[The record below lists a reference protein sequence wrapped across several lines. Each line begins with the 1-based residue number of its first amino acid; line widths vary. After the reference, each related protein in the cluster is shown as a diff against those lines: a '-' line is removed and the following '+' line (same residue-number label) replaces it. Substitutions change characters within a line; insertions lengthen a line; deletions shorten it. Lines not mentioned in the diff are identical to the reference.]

1 MKKLTI
7 ATLVV
12 MAVMAAAPLF
22 AADPSA
28 TVPFD
33 HWAYD
38 AVKQLCEKGVIIGY
52 PDGTFKGDRAMT
64 RYEFAMAVSRL
75 IENVGKMIPTG
86 NGTPGAKGETGD
98 AGPAGP
104 AGPQGDPGAAGAVGA
119 AGPQGPLGVAD
130 MAQVEA
136 LCKKLMD
143 EFKNELADVKKDV
156 EYLQD
161 DVYDLQDRVTALEE
175 AGKRPKAFG
184 WIDYRMGLVSQGGFV
199 QPFPNS
205 NEAVVRPKQG
215 PNDGA
220 PMNTRFDGR
229 GMYDNLTAKIG
240 IDGAVTDEVNAR
252 IALKVRDGSDPKGDF
267 GFDSGPSDGR
277 MAENIW
283 LDEAYIKFPAKF
295 IGQWDFTVGRQYEKY
310 GDMGLLVDSAFAS
323 QQGVRSQWNNIGGSG
338 FSFDSF
344 VGSGG
349 DLPVGWFSGT
359 NVMSAD
365 APRYNYGN
373 SSIHDSYVATMLKY
387 SRPNWSLGFEYVPNG
402 VGEERGT
409 AIDGYLNFWG
419 GRNLYAQYARQ
430 SRDLNNNS
438 LDRNKA
444 FMGMVDVWKSS
455 NFQIRGFYSDA
466 GPNYQIINSALNPYF
481 EHIGDPFQSFGL
493 DWERFTRNPLV
504 MSNLKVRGG
513 MLDFKLFNTPFTVA
527 YYDLKPHTQ
536 GFGGMYPQ
544 FPDGSLM
551 WNKMY
556 TVGLRREIANGVELN
571 LTYGVQKHNTFLG
584 DDQDEDDVSRPD
596 NAKLLEGRITL
607 GF

>member
-7 ATLVV
+7 AILVV

-52 PDGTFKGDRAMT
+52 PDGSFKGDRAMT

-75 IENVGKMIPTG
+75 IENVGKMVPAG
-86 NGTPGAKGETGD
+86 KEGPQGPKGDPGA

-104 AGPQGDPGAAGAVGA
+104 AGATGDAGVAGAAGA
-119 AGPQGPLGVAD
+119 AGPQGQMGVAD

-143 EFKNELADVKKDV
+143 EFKPELADLKKDV

-161 DVYDLQDRVTALEE
+161 DVYDLQDRVKALEE
-175 AGKRPKAFG
+175 QAKRPHAFG
-184 WIDYRMGLVSQGGFV
+184 WIDYRMGLVTQGTSAPLSVITPKGSAGSI
-199 QPFPNS
+199 PF
-205 NEAVVRPKQG
+205 
-215 PNDGA
+215 
-220 PMNTRFDGR
+220 NTRLDGR

-252 IALKVRDGSDPKGDF
+252 IALKVRDGSDPKDTNSLF
-267 GFDSGPSDGR
+267 GSTVDDR
-277 MAENIW
+277 QAETIW

-295 IGQWDFTVGRQYEKY
+295 IGGKWNFTVGRQYEKF
-310 GDMGLLVDSAFAS
+310 GDMGLLVDSGFAS
-323 QQGVRSQWNNIGGSG
+323 QQGVRGQWNNIGGSA

-349 DLPVGWFSGT
+349 INPTAFLPDAQRYSFQVRDTDLDQDV
-359 NVMSAD
+359 
-365 APRYNYGN
+365 
-373 SSIHDSYVATMLKY
+373 HDTYTAMMLKY
-387 SRPNWSLGFEYVPNG
+387 AKPNWSLGFEWLPNG
-402 VGEERGT
+402 VGAETGT
-409 AIDGYLNFWG
+409 AVDAYLNFWG

-430 SRDLNNNS
+430 THGIDYDDAG

-444 FMGMVDVWKSS
+444 FMGMVDVWKAS
-455 NFQIRGFYSDA
+455 NWQLRGYYSDC
-466 GPNYQIINSALNPYF
+466 GPDYSVTNSALNPYY
-481 EHIGDPFQSFGL
+481 EHIGDPNQGIGM

-504 MSNLKVRGG
+504 MQNLKVRGG

-536 GFGGMYPQ
+536 NYGGEFQ
-544 FPDGSLM
+544 TFSDGTPL
-551 WNKMY
+551 WNKLY
-556 TVGLRREIANGVELN
+556 TAGLRREIANGVELN
-571 LTYGVQKHNTFLG
+571 LTYGLQRSANDPTGRLL
-584 DDQDEDDVSRPD
+584 RPD
-596 NAKLLEGRITL
+596 DARLLEGRITL